1 MLKVNLKTR
10 TLSNYIFNFLVLIS
24 IFCFMKA
31 NIAYA
36 NIYNWIEVSK
46 TPEGIQYI
54 ERNSLI
60 NKTKGDIEIIT
71 KYSRIN
77 PSKPEIIEENIYTMK
92 INCLN
97 NQYKDVSVNGKDNLN
112 AKWKAPN
119 GDKLIIDVISASC
132 KNV

>member
-1 MLKVNLKTR
+1 MLKVNPKKR

-24 IFCFMKA
+24 IFGFMKA

-46 TPEGIQYI
+46 TQEGIQYI

-60 NKTKGDIEIIT
+60 NKTKGETEIIT

-77 PSKPEIIEENIYTMK
+77 PSKMKIIEENIYTMK

-119 GDKLIIDVISASC
+119 GDKLIIDVISTSC